1 MKAHYVQRG
10 TVDAQGYLTTDDI
23 AKQLSISVSTVRRY
37 IHTGKLKAV
46 KLERAYRIR
55 PRDFEQFLK
64 EREIKRSLVEESNLK

>member
-23 AKQLSISVSTVRRY
+23 AKQLNISVSTVRRY
-37 IHTGKLKAV
+37 IRAGKLKAV

-64 EREIKRSLVEESNLK
+64 EREIRRSPQEGSNLQ